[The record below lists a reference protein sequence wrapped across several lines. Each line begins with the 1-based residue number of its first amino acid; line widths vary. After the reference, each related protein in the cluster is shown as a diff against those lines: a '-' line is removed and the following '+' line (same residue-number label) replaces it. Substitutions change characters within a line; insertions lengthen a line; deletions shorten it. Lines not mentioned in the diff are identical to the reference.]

1 MLRNKA
7 RDKAVSMNFA
17 TGELPFVTLWKNT
30 NALKEGYVTGLE
42 PGTGFPNNRRI
53 ERKFGRVPKLPPGG
67 TFKASIDVTIH
78 TTSTEVAEVSNRIE
92 ALQGGI
98 DPTVDQSPEDK
109 S

>member
-7 RDKAVSMNFA
+7 RDKAVSMTFA
-17 TGELPFVTLWKNT
+17 TSELPFVSLWKNT

-67 TFKASIDVTIH
+67 TFRASIDVTIH
-78 TTSTEVAEVSNRIE
+78 ATSNEVAEVSNRIDT
-92 ALQGGI
+92 LQGGL
-98 DPTVDQSPEDK
+98 DPVVDKTPEDK
-109 S
+109 N